1 VLLLSQGGRTAL
13 SLVCRKRQW
22 SVARWLI
29 DDQDVDLVRL
39 CAVAYGQCCQHD
51 RRGYVS

>member
-1 VLLLSQGGRTAL
+1 MLLLLQDGRTPL
-13 SLVCRKRQW
+13 SLACRDVHW

-29 DDQDVDLVRL
+29 DDRDVDLVRL

-51 RRGYVS
+51 RCGHVS